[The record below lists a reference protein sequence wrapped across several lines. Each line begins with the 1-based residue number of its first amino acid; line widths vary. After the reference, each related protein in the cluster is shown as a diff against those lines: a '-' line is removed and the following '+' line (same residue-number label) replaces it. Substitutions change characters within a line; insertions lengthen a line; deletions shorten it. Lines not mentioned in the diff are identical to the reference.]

1 MTLQY
6 QAISETRTLTQIP
19 PSFNG
24 GPITEYQEAG
34 KTTCTN
40 ANQLYTLTVSNT
52 VLDGTVNK
60 VGVLELNIKQND
72 WTSATAA
79 NSDAEITIYR
89 VASSVPD
96 GTAVGTLTPIMK
108 FRMIAEARI
117 NLMADPIYD
126 IKAIRIASTVAGLTF
141 NWDMRVG
148 YFNPSS

>member
-1 MTLQY
+1 MALQY
-6 QAISETRTLTQIP
+6 QSFSETKTLNQIS
-19 PSFNG
+19 PSTNG
-24 GPITEYQEAG
+24 NSIIEYQEAG

-52 VLDGTVNK
+52 VLDGTINK
-60 VGVLELNIKQND
+60 VGILELNIKQND

-89 VASSVPD
+89 VASSVAD
-96 GTAVGTLTPIMK
+96 GTAVAGYTPIMK
-108 FRMIAEARI
+108 FRMIAEARV
-117 NLMADPIYD
+117 NLMADSIYD

>member
-1 MTLQY
+1 M
-6 QAISETRTLTQIP
+6 
-19 PSFNG
+19 
-24 GPITEYQEAG
+24 
-34 KTTCTN
+34 
-40 ANQLYTLTVSNT
+40 YTLTVSNT

-60 VGVLELNIKQND
+60 VGILELNIKQND

-96 GTAVGTLTPIMK
+96 GTATTGYTPIMK

-117 NLMADPIYD
+117 NLMADSIYD
-126 IKAIRIASTVAGLTF
+126 INAIRIASTVAGLTF